1 MSVTHEQIL
10 AIHNIL
16 FSNNEDETL
25 SSYDSIKRFAE
36 DLISSYSDLKKDS
49 SIEKRAKFPP
59 PPDDWLTRGCSID
72 PSFDPWV
79 EALGKQVLGFNAI
92 PENNELILSEENI
105 ILDIDA
111 FEESLNSFE
120 ENQLSLSE
128 ALKRKEEFVRMF
140 RNVEQDNGI
149 FSKVYIVQGNDSQR
163 VCENK
168 EEADVLCSA
177 CNQFQSLHPEFT
189 HRFCTNWSKEKTNK
203 HLEINDALNKQH
215 PLGMFSESDY
225 RVIESDYQI
234 AKTTNQEELCCYGV
248 YRNIPHEGSFLIKI
262 FASEETAEAWI
273 EAGRL
278 FQEKN
283 PLPNAPKFSL
293 KEIEDPTFVFSERP
307 EFIDYISKKEELESK
322 NPGLY
327 LDKGES
333 FFVKKLVIN

>member
-16 FSNNEDETL
+16 FQNDGDQTL
-25 SSYDSIKRFAE
+25 SAYDSIKRFA
-36 DLISSYSDLKKDS
+36 DDSIRAYSGLNPDNLIK
-49 SIEKRAKFPP
+49 KRAKFPP
-59 PPDDWLTRGCSID
+59 PPDDWLTRECSID

-79 EALGKQVLGFNAI
+79 EALGKQVLGFEMT
-92 PENNELILSEENI
+92 PENSEPVLSEESVE
-105 ILDIDA
+105 LDIA
-111 FEESLNSFE
+111 ALEESLNSFE

-140 RNVEQDNGI
+140 RNIEQDNGV

-168 EEADVLCSA
+168 EEADVLCFA
-177 CNQFQSLHPEFT
+177 CNKFQSLHPEFT

-203 HLEINDALNKQH
+203 HLEINDSLNKQH

-225 RVIESDYQI
+225 RVIESDYQV
-234 AKTTNQEELCCYGV
+234 AKFTAQEEFHCYGV
-248 YRNIPHEGSFLIKI
+248 YRSIPHEGSFLIKI
-262 FASEETAEAWI
+262 FISVESAEAWI
-273 EAGRL
+273 EAGRM

-283 PLPNAPKFSL
+283 PLPNAPKFTL
-293 KEIEDPTFVFSERP
+293 EDIEDSTLFFSDRP
-307 EFIDYISKKEELESK
+307 EFVEYITKTEELKSK
-322 NPGLY
+322 NTGLY
-327 LDKGES
+327 LDEGES

>member
-16 FSNNEDETL
+16 FQNDGDQTL
-25 SSYDSIKRFAE
+25 SAYDSIKRFAE
-36 DLISSYSDLKKDS
+36 DSIRAYSDLNPDS

-59 PPDDWLTRGCSID
+59 PPDDWLTREYSID

-79 EALGKQVLGFNAI
+79 EALGKQVLGFDAI

-105 ILDIDA
+105 ILDIEV

-120 ENQLSLSE
+120 ENQLSSSV
-128 ALKRKEEFVRMF
+128 ALKRKEEFFRMF
-140 RNVEQDNGI
+140 RNVEQDNGV
-149 FSKVYIVQGNDSQR
+149 FSKVYIVQGNNYQR

-203 HLEINDALNKQH
+203 HLEINDSLNKQH
-215 PLGMFSESDY
+215 PLGMFSEYDY

-234 AKTTNQEELCCYGV
+234 AKTINQEEFHCYGV
-248 YRNIPHEGSFLIKI
+248 YRSIPHEGSFLIKI
-262 FASEETAEAWI
+262 FMSEESAEAWI

-283 PLPNAPKFSL
+283 PLPDAPKFTL
-293 KEIEDPTFVFSERP
+293 EDIKDSTLFFSDRP
-307 EFIDYISKKEELESK
+307 EFVEYITKTEELKSK

-327 LDKGES
+327 LDEGES